1 MTIHCSQQ
9 YLLVI
14 LIIRSQNPEAVCRTP
29 TEHQDTAL
37 PPQTISPSS
46 PPPPSHLP
54 NNLETAVCPQIN
66 IQCSEPPLSQI
77 SPKDST
83 QAPTPFLQPPARA
96 LLISISKKSSAIRE
110 NRARSFLPA
119 RGILLPTE
127 SPVFI
132 LPLRWTWLSEKA
144 SSRSHWKERAANRFY
159 CSRTGPWAM
168 RRGSLGRSPGP
179 GFPHGAGRR
188 LRVTACRSFG

>member
-1 MTIHCSQQ
+1 MAIHCSQP

-14 LIIRSQNPEAVCRTP
+14 LIIRNQNPEAGCRTP

-66 IQCSEPPLSQI
+66 IQCSEPPPPPLSRI
-77 SPKDST
+77 SLKVST
-83 QAPTPFLQPPARA
+83 QSTDSIPPTASPGLTHQYPKEEFRHPGKPRSLF
-96 LLISISKKSSAIRE
+96 SSRE
-110 NRARSFLPA
+110 E
-119 RGILLPTE
+119 ILLPTE

-144 SSRSHWKERAANRFY
+144 SSRSHRKERAANRFY

-168 RRGSLGRSPGP
+168 RRGSLGRSPGSRM
-179 GFPHGAGRR
+179 GQAGDYE
-188 LRVTACRSFG
+188 